1 MECVQSGGQVY
12 RLMSAYYEVSRSTV
26 FAVATITIGITT
38 SAAAAAASAA
48 LVGTPSQLR
57 LFSFFDLSQW

>member
-1 MECVQSGGQVY
+1 
-12 RLMSAYYEVSRSTV
+12 MSAYYEVSRSTV